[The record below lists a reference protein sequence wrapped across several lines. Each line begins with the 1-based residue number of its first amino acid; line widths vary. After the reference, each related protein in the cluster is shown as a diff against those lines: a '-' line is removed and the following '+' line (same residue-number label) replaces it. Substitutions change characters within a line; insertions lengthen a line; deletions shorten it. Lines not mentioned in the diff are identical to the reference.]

1 MRDVY
6 HHIIGS
12 RPLHLEV
19 AGRSRRDGFHALSG
33 SDCSALGSLQLFAS
47 GVQVVYFEADVV
59 DAVVDQVAAAIIPK
73 PVPLV
78 VPAVSGERMFWRGSE
93 PEVLIDASGQPGRFG
108 AILQNVCLTPHR
120 CAVVVITLFHWF
132 FEKLF
137 ACSALSVYDDIR
149 TALESSLCE
158 RHR

>member
-1 MRDVY
+1 MQLGHSSVGDLGV
-6 HHIIGS
+6 G
-12 RPLHLEV
+12 
-19 AGRSRRDGFHALSG
+19 GFVVVVVPQLGSG
-33 SDCSALGSLQLFAS
+33 SDDLPRILLIFTQSSDG
-47 GVQVVYFEADVV
+47 QVDVV

-93 PEVLIDASGQPGRFG
+93 PEVIIDASGQPGRFG

-137 ACSALSVYDDIR
+137 ACSALSDYDDIR
-149 TALESSLCE
+149 TAIESSLCE

>member
-1 MRDVY
+1 MVVVVPQL
-6 HHIIGS
+6 G
-12 RPLHLEV
+12 
-19 AGRSRRDGFHALSG
+19 SG
-33 SDCSALGSLQLFAS
+33 SDDLPRILLIFTQSSDG
-47 GVQVVYFEADVV
+47 QVDVV

-93 PEVLIDASGQPGRFG
+93 PEVIIDASGQPGRFG

-137 ACSALSVYDDIR
+137 ACSALSDYDDIR
-149 TALESSLCE
+149 TAIESSLCE